1 MSADSIGLD
10 PDWVAANVVVDGRTP
25 NGAAFAGFIGTGQ
38 MSRNARYSLD
48 WGGAPGPATV
58 VVKIPSADAGT
69 RSVAFEH
76 GIYQRECE
84 FYRSIRP
91 LTEVAAPALVA
102 AHVAD
107 DDFCLVLE
115 DLAGSVQGDQFT
127 EATDEQLVLAIEQAA
142 ALQAPVWGQV
152 DRTEFD
158 PYREDPDQRAA
169 AYGERMPFF
178 HAVVQERLGAGL
190 DPDVATML
198 GRFVELTSAYVGRA
212 DPVTLV
218 HGDFRPD
225 NFLYAAAT
233 GAPPI
238 MIVDWQT
245 LGLGTGVTDVA
256 YLLGAAVAPER
267 RREIEHDMIDRYLD
281 ELSARG
287 VDHRRDRCLD
297 EYAVSALHGVV
308 IAMSATV
315 MAEQT
320 DRGDALFT
328 LMLNRHGRH
337 ALDMEA
343 LDRIDS

>member
-84 FYRSIRP
+84 FYRSVRP

-127 EATDEQLVLAIEQAA
+127 EATDEQLVLA
-142 ALQAPVWGQV
+142 
-152 DRTEFD
+152 T
-158 PYREDPDQRAA
+158 
-169 AYGERMPFF
+169 
-178 HAVVQERLGAGL
+178 AVPPMAVISSTTCWAGPASPPL
-190 DPDVATML
+190 P
-198 GRFVELTSAYVGRA
+198 SW
-212 DPVTLV
+212 
-218 HGDFRPD
+218 
-225 NFLYAAAT
+225 
-233 GAPPI
+233 APPRSL
-238 MIVDWQT
+238 T
-245 LGLGTGVTDVA
+245 TTF
-256 YLLGAAVAPER
+256 APS
-267 RREIEHDMIDRYLD
+267 
-281 ELSARG
+281 SAISR
-287 VDHRRDRCLD
+287 
-297 EYAVSALHGVV
+297 A
-308 IAMSATV
+308 
-315 MAEQT
+315 
-320 DRGDALFT
+320 
-328 LMLNRHGRH
+328 
-337 ALDMEA
+337 
-343 LDRIDS
+343 